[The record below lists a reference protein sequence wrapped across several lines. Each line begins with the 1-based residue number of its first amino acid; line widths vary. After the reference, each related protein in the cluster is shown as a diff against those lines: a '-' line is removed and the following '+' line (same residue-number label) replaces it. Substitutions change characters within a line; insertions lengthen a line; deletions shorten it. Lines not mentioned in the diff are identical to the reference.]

1 MQNKDLEQKILNLKA
16 EIYKI
21 YIKKLTPKLNLI
33 EQERLQILETD
44 NLFCYRFWIFTI
56 LGILYSIAM
65 LLYQFFTNLTTY
77 GFSNNSSIKQLE
89 LILLLIIILV
99 MFIIYIIS
107 AIPSLK
113 PKTKL
118 EDVDFEKEF
127 ETHTTNEIEC
137 RYLLTP
143 AFIERFNNIKMTFSA
158 RNISCSFY
166 KNKVYLAIPT

>member
-1 MQNKDLEQKILNLKA
+1 
-16 EIYKI
+16 
-21 YIKKLTPKLNLI
+21 
-33 EQERLQILETD
+33 
-44 NLFCYRFWIFTI
+44 
-56 LGILYSIAM
+56 
-65 LLYQFFTNLTTY
+65 
-77 GFSNNSSIKQLE
+77 
-89 LILLLIIILV
+89 

-143 AFIERFNNIKMTFSA
+143 AFIERFNNIKMTFYA
-158 RNISCSFY
+158 RKISCSFY
-166 KNKVYLAIPT
+166 KNKVYLAIPTYKNLFEAVKTDKSLYEKKNF

>member
-1 MQNKDLEQKILNLKA
+1 
-16 EIYKI
+16 
-21 YIKKLTPKLNLI
+21 
-33 EQERLQILETD
+33 
-44 NLFCYRFWIFTI
+44 
-56 LGILYSIAM
+56 M

-158 RNISCSFY
+158 RKISCSFY
-166 KNKVYLAIPT
+166 KNKVYLAIPTYKNLFEAVKTDKSLYEKKIFDNFINEFTSILILIDYFKLNKNTGL